1 MYISFF
7 KLLLGKLWRAK
18 LEKNRFSKEGYKGFV
33 YDFYMT
39 YYKNQEE
46 KYRYFS
52 KLFWSQLNEAYTVAR
67 HFQTNMVS
75 VVSKPRNGVMA

>member
-33 YDFYMT
+33 YDFYMI
-39 YYKNQEE
+39 Y
-46 KYRYFS
+46 S
-52 KLFWSQLNEAYTVAR
+52 KLPVKRKNIDISQSYFEA
-67 HFQTNMVS
+67 N
-75 VVSKPRNGVMA
+75 